1 MHHLA
6 IYKFLHIIFS
16 PINEGCYFKFYKR
29 LNTDIFFKLWL
40 SRLERTH
47 KMKVLV
53 LCISISADQ
62 APKTNVQVIH
72 YIKIKI
78 CKEKRWNNSL
88 GLMAINLS
96 FLEQI
101 FCKIHLSQLRF
112 QTEKEEIQKIIISQ
126 KDLKVNT
133 WILQQKAR
141 TRS

>member
-1 MHHLA
+1 MYHLA
-6 IYKFLHIIFS
+6 IYKFLHIIF
-16 PINEGCYFKFYKR
+16 PPVNEECYFQFYKR
-29 LNTDIFFKLWL
+29 LNTDISFKLWL

-47 KMKVLV
+47 KAKVLA

-62 APKTNVQVIH
+62 PPKTNVQVVH

-101 FCKIHLSQLRF
+101 FCKIHLSQLWF
-112 QTEKEEIQKIIISQ
+112 QAEKEQI
-126 KDLKVNT
+126 
-133 WILQQKAR
+133 
-141 TRS
+141 